1 MSAPVVSKI
10 TEKNKDVEIITERW
24 RAQRHLDS
32 LLSQPSYL
40 KNEETESLRYDEFA
54 KMKRQLSSWKY
65 QHSMSVIIVPIYEP
79 QISHK

>member
-10 TEKNKDVEIITERW
+10 TEKNKDVEVITERW

-32 LLSQPSYL
+32 LLSQSSYL
-40 KNEETESLRYDEFA
+40 KNEETEGPRYDEFA
-54 KMKRQLSSWKY
+54 KMERQLSSWKY
-65 QHSMSVIIVPIYEP
+65 QHKLVPIYEP